1 MLKAAGDPER
11 MRILELLL
19 GGPMQV
25 SEIAARTGAEMPTTS
40 QRLRLL
46 LTEELVVRERRGRA
60 AFYALTD
67 AHVRDLVTSVLDHAD
82 PDHASHHHRRSS
94 P

>member
-25 SEIAARTGAEMPTTS
+25 SEIAARMGAEMPTTS

-60 AFYALTD
+60 AFYALSD
-67 AHVRDLVTSVLDHAD
+67 AHVRDLVTSVLDHAEPGHSRNHD
-82 PDHASHHHRRSS
+82 SREAP
-94 P
+94 

>member
-1 MLKAAGDPER
+1 MLKAAGAPER

-25 SEIAARTGAEMPTTS
+25 SEIAARMGAEMPTTS
-40 QRLRLL
+40 QRLRML

-60 AFYALTD
+60 AFYALAD
-67 AHVRDLVTSVLDHAD
+67 EHVRDLVVSVLDHAE
-82 PDHASHHHRRSS
+82 PDHSSHHDSRHR